1 MSFVPGVM
9 TSSKKTEP
17 AWWFVFLGDKLLI
30 ELRDK
35 AVAIPCVTH
44 LESLNL
50 RPIRK
55 QYLGTLDGRPC
66 YSAELAANASAPEG
80 MAFQGLRPL
89 FGLLEENL
97 FWLSGR
103 AIQIMNWD
111 QTHQYCG
118 RCGTPT
124 ETKPNER
131 AKVCP
136 QCGFMN
142 FPRISPAIIV
152 AILKGNQILLSRAHR
167 FLPGLYSVIAGF
179 VDPGE
184 TLEECVRREIEE
196 EVGIEVENICY
207 FGSQPWPFP
216 NSLMVAFTADYASGE
231 ITIDKT
237 EVMDAGWF
245 TANNLPAIP
254 DKVSIS
260 RGLIDWF
267 VETHQ

>member
-1 MSFVPGVM
+1 MNFVPGVV
-9 TSSKKTEP
+9 TSSKETEP
-17 AWWFVFLGDKLLI
+17 AWWFVFCNDKLLI
-30 ELRDK
+30 ELRSE
-35 AVAIPCVTH
+35 AVAIPCATH

-50 RPIRK
+50 QPLRK

-66 YSAELAANASAPEG
+66 YSAELAADASAPKG
-80 MAFQGLRPL
+80 MAFQGLRGVL
-89 FGLLEENL
+89 GLLEENL
-97 FWLSGR
+97 SLLSGR

-111 QTHQYCG
+111 QTHQHCG

-124 ETKPNER
+124 QTKPNER

-136 QCGFMN
+136 QCGLVT

-152 AILKGNQILLSRAHR
+152 AVLKGNQILLTRAHR
-167 FLPGLYSVIAGF
+167 FPPGLYSVIAGF

-184 TLEECVRREIEE
+184 TLEECLRREIKE

-207 FGSQPWPFP
+207 FGSQSWPFP
-216 NSLMVAFTADYASGE
+216 NSLMVAFTADYASGK
-231 ITIDKT
+231 ISIDEN

-245 TANNLPAIP
+245 TASSLPAIP

-260 RGLIDWF
+260 RRLIDWF
-267 VETHQ
+267 VKTHQ

>member
-1 MSFVPGVM
+1 MSFVPAVVPL
-9 TSSKKTEP
+9 SKKTEP
-17 AWWFVFLGDKLLI
+17 AWWFAFRGDKLLI

-35 AVAIPCVTH
+35 AVVIPCVTH
-44 LESLNL
+44 SESLNL
-50 RPIRK
+50 KPIRK

-66 YSAELAANASAPEG
+66 YSAELAANVSAPEG

-89 FGLLEENL
+89 YGLLEENL

-103 AIQIMNWD
+103 AIQIMSWD

-124 ETKPNER
+124 KTKPNER

-136 QCGFMN
+136 QCGLIN

-152 AILKGNQILLSRAHR
+152 AVLKGNQILLTRAHR
-167 FLPGLYSVIAGF
+167 FPHRLYSIIAGF
-179 VDPGE
+179 VEPGE
-184 TLEECVRREIEE
+184 TLEECVRREIKE

-216 NSLMVAFTADYASGE
+216 NSLMVAFTTDYASGK

-245 TANNLPAIP
+245 TANNLPPIP

-260 RGLIDWF
+260 RRLIDWF